1 MRKLLL
7 LAVLG
12 VLALPTIAAAQFD
25 CPDCVLGIYD
35 GTDINNT
42 TNCGTIAM
50 GVPKDIY
57 LGIRLSGVETGIT
70 GIEFSVAGLT
80 GFLVTAV
87 EPLTPAAVTLGSPPA
102 PADTS
107 ATSTGM
113 GGMSIAWLGCKEG
126 SQTLVRL
133 QLLAFTAPP
142 SDRVLK
148 VLHKF
153 PPSNVNYN
161 LHAVLTRCD
170 NPTFSAVRITGGC
183 YTLNPTDPRGPLTC
197 PCYSTPVESKTWGAM
212 KQLYQG

>member
-7 LAVLG
+7 VVALG
-12 VLALPTIAAAQFD
+12 VLALPTIASAQFD

-42 TNCGTIAM
+42 TNCGTIGM

-57 LGIRLSGVETGIT
+57 LGVRLAPSETGIS

-87 EPLTPAAVTLGSPPA
+87 EPLTPAAVQLGSLPA

-107 ATSTGM
+107 ATSTGT
-113 GGMSIAWLGCKEG
+113 GGMNISWQGCKEG
-126 SQTLVRL
+126 SQTLVRI

-142 SDRVLK
+142 TDRVLK
-148 VLHKF
+148 VMHRF
-153 PPSNVNYN
+153 PPSNLNYN

-170 NPTFSAVRITGGC
+170 DPTFSAVRITGGC
-183 YTLNPTDPRGPLTC
+183 YTLNPTDPAGPPAC
-197 PCYSTPVESKTWGAM
+197 PCGSTPVESKTWGAM
-212 KQLYQG
+212 KMLYEG